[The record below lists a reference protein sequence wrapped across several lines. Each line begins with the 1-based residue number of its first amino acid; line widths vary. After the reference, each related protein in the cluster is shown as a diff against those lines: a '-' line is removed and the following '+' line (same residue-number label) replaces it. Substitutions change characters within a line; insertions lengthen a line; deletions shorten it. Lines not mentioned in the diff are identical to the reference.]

1 MGVLILGSEIK
12 IGAGGCEL
20 FVVDLEGEE
29 GVCVGG
35 GGRKWTPLSYYLL
48 AIQRRENDG
57 DRWKVFN
64 QHRAVPLM

>member
-29 GVCVGG
+29 GVGG
-35 GGRKWTPLSYYLL
+35 WGGQEMDTPLVLPPCHT
-48 AIQRRENDG
+48 AKGERRRQMEG
-57 DRWKVFN
+57 F
-64 QHRAVPLM
+64 